1 MAWGIFKK
9 IESGINKGFDFVGNT
24 VLPTARKI
32 IDIAK
37 PLLQDTKF
45 GKVIEKSDDILTYGE
60 DVKKKIDKT
69 GLFATKGKNQ
79 YNSSKLMKPEFTDD
93 EDDDFE

>member
-1 MAWGIFKK
+1 MAWGIFNK
-9 IESGINKGFDFVGNT
+9 IGSGIKKGVDFVGNT
-24 VLPTARKI
+24 VMPTARKI

-37 PLLQDTKF
+37 PLLKDTKF

-69 GLFATKGKNQ
+69 GLFATRGKNQ
-79 YNSSKLMKPEFTDD
+79 YNSSKLMKPEFSED

>member
-1 MAWGIFKK
+1 MAWGVFKK
-9 IESGINKGFDFVGNT
+9 IGSGIKKGVDFVGNT

-37 PLLQDTKF
+37 PLLKDTKF

-69 GLFATKGKNQ
+69 GLFATRGKNQ
-79 YNSSKLMKPEFTDD
+79 YNSSKLMKPEFSDD
-93 EDDDFE
+93 EDDDIE